1 MCTGVTPCAPGLKF
15 RESKG
20 ARPLALEDVLERAPP
35 GVGTAETK
43 PVGQSQHLLR
53 TAVGAGGPRKSLGK
67 LRARAG
73 TPRSLPHFP
82 AIVHLSGGGGGQG
95 GASQLLLTPQSRTP
109 RSCPPRPPPAEPSPS
124 FPSEVPL
131 FSLPPPVLG
140 GGTSPC
146 LCSCAMCGPPF
157 FICWTTLTSL
167 QAGVGAGWP
176 PVCCL
181 EESKLIRD
189 GVR

>member
-109 RSCPPRPPPAEPSPS
+109 RSCPPRPPPSRAEP
-124 FPSEVPL
+124 L
-131 FSLPPPVLG
+131 LP
-140 GGTSPC
+140 
-146 LCSCAMCGPPF
+146 
-157 FICWTTLTSL
+157 
-167 QAGVGAGWP
+167 
-176 PVCCL
+176 
-181 EESKLIRD
+181 
-189 GVR
+189 